1 MRIALGMCAAALA
14 APAPALADKTI
25 EAQTVWH
32 FDASTYML
40 DTGEKLTFK
49 NDDAASPGPHNV
61 TADDKGPDGK
71 PLFGSETIKNG
82 EQSVVKGAQ
91 GLKAD
96 QYSFIC
102 TVHPFMTATLLVTD
116 RSAPPAAA
124 PPPAARDTTA
134 PKVRSTLLKTS
145 LRAAVRARRVVASI
159 TSDEDARLDVSL
171 VAHIGRR
178 TLTVGRAHA
187 SGRAVRLAV
196 PLSSA
201 GRRALRH
208 ARRAALTLYVEA
220 RDAAGNLTAIR
231 SRRVLRR

>member
-71 PLFGSETIKNG
+71 PLFGSDTIKNG
-82 EQSVVKGAQ
+82 EQSVVKGAE
-91 GLKAD
+91 GLKAG

-102 TVHPFMTATLLVTD
+102 TVHPFMTATLVVTD
-116 RSAPPAAA
+116 RSA
-124 PPPAARDTTA
+124 PPAARDTTA

-145 LRAAVRARRVVASI
+145 LRAA
-159 TSDEDARLDVSL
+159 L
-171 VAHIGRR
+171 
-178 TLTVGRAHA
+178 
-187 SGRAVRLAV
+187 
-196 PLSSA
+196 
-201 GRRALRH
+201 
-208 ARRAALTLYVEA
+208 
-220 RDAAGNLTAIR
+220 
-231 SRRVLRR
+231 

>member
-61 TADDKGPDGK
+61 TADDRGPDGK

-82 EQSVVKGAQ
+82 EQSVVKGAES
-91 GLKAD
+91 LKAG

-102 TVHPFMTATLLVTD
+102 TVHPFMTATLVVTD
-116 RSAPPAAA
+116 RSAPSPPAAA
-124 PPPAARDTTA
+124 PPPAARDTTP

-145 LRAAVRARRVVASI
+145 L
-159 TSDEDARLDVSL
+159 
-171 VAHIGRR
+171 
-178 TLTVGRAHA
+178 
-187 SGRAVRLAV
+187 
-196 PLSSA
+196 
-201 GRRALRH
+201 
-208 ARRAALTLYVEA
+208 
-220 RDAAGNLTAIR
+220 
-231 SRRVLRR
+231 

>member
-71 PLFGSETIKNG
+71 PLFGSDTIKNG
-82 EQSVVKGAQ
+82 EQSVVKGAES
-91 GLKAD
+91 LKAG

-102 TVHPFMTATLLVTD
+102 TVHPFMTATLVVTD
-116 RSAPPAAA
+116 RSAPS
-124 PPPAARDTTA
+124 PPARDTTA

-145 LRAAVRARRVVASI
+145 LRAALKARRVVASI

-201 GRRALRH
+201 GRRALLH